1 MNPRLVEYYNREL
14 AYLREL
20 GAEFAAA
27 FPKVAGRLAL
37 RDLDVA
43 DPYVERLLEGFSFLT
58 ARVQMKMDAEFP
70 RLSQRIL
77 EMVCPH
83 YLAPT
88 PAMVIVQMSPSETE
102 GNVADGYCLPAGSML
117 RSRKTTDDQT
127 PCDFR
132 TGHDVTLWP
141 VSLTRA
147 TLGGPPGRSA
157 RALRPA
163 A

>member
-14 AYLREL
+14 SYLREL

-27 FPKVAGRLAL
+27 FPKAAGRLSL
-37 RDLDVA
+37 RELEVA

-58 ARVQMKMDAEFP
+58 ARIQMKMDAEFP

-88 PAMVIVQMSPSETE
+88 PSMVVVQMEPSGTE
-102 GNVADGYCLPAGSML
+102 GSLAEGY
-117 RSRKTTDDQT
+117 T
-127 PCDFR
+127 
-132 TGHDVTLWP
+132 
-141 VSLTRA
+141 
-147 TLGGPPGRSA
+147 
-157 RALRPA
+157 
-163 A
+163 

>member
-37 RDLDVA
+37 RALDVA

-88 PAMVIVQMSPSETE
+88 PAMVVVQ
-102 GNVADGYCLPAGSML
+102 NVSQRYRGQRGRRLLPA
-117 RSRKTTDDQT
+117 RWQ
-127 PCDFR
+127 
-132 TGHDVTLWP
+132 HAA
-141 VSLTRA
+141 LTQD
-147 TLGGPPGRSA
+147 P
-157 RALRPA
+157 
-163 A
+163 